1 MYACK
6 HINNICITHG
16 LQEAALESM
25 REAVS
30 QATPLDRNYKKTLL
44 HDPKLS
50 DLLQVGRRRM
60 CV

>member
-1 MYACK
+1 
-6 HINNICITHG
+6 

-50 DLLQVGRRRM
+50 DLLQVGGGE
-60 CV
+60 CVRYRLTD